1 MVLTRPRQ
9 YGAEATRTTNCFAH
23 GRHICCWTLRLLA
36 ILALAA
42 PTWGQDIVAHRGA
55 SADAPENTLAAFRLA
70 WDQKADAIEGDFYL
84 TRDQRIVCFHDR
96 DAKRIAGVDR
106 KISGMTFAEIRA
118 LDAGRWKDS
127 KWTGEQIPTL
137 AEVLASVPEDK
148 YLLIE
153 IKCGPEIVPKLKTAL
168 AHAGLKPAQTRVI
181 AFDKQVVAEVKR
193 QLPQLKAYWLV
204 GYKEDEQTGQWKPS
218 RDEVLN
224 TLEEIHAD
232 GLDTQGNRA
241 VVDAS
246 FAAAV
251 HQRGLEL
258 HVWTI
263 DDPDDARYFKRLG
276 VASITTNRPA
286 WLRQAL
292 QRKHNRGCTGES
304 PGGTGAVLRVRRTR
318 GDSAV
323 PRRRGLCDTG

>member
-1 MVLTRPRQ
+1 MDLQTLTLEAMIVLTQLRQ
-9 YGAEATRTTNCFAH
+9 QTAEETQEVLCCAR
-23 GRHICCWTLRLLA
+23 GRRIYCWGLRLLA

-96 DAKRIAGVDR
+96 DAKRITGVDR
-106 KISGMTFAEIRA
+106 RISGMTFAEIRA
-118 LDAGRWKDS
+118 LDAGRWKDP
-127 KWTGEQIPTL
+127 KWTGAQIPTL
-137 AEVLASVPEDK
+137 TEVLASVPEDK

-153 IKCGPEIVPKLKTAL
+153 IKCGPEIVSKLKTAL
-168 AHAGLKPAQTRVI
+168 AHTRLKPAQTRVI

-204 GYKEDEQTGQWKPS
+204 GYKEDEQTGHWKPN

-241 VVDAS
+241 VVDAD
-246 FAAAV
+246 FARAV
-251 HQRGLEL
+251 HERGLEL

-263 DDPDDARYFKRLG
+263 DDPDDARYFQRLG
-276 VASITTNRPA
+276 VASITTNQPA
-286 WLRQAL
+286 QLRQSL
-292 QRKHNRGCTGES
+292 QREHVQATN
-304 PGGTGAVLRVRRTR
+304 
-318 GDSAV
+318 
-323 PRRRGLCDTG
+323 